1 VRDGRE
7 ELVGIDAVVAK
18 RLALLVVEGVAAE
31 AVAAVVPLP
40 VVPVGPLG
48 LAVRGGLDAPTRQSV
63 YNALGDFVAAGLARR
78 IEPAGQPGRYEMRV
92 DDNHH
97 HLVCSTCGRVEDV
110 DCVVGEAPCLEPSST
125 NGYRIHAAEVTFW
138 GLCAD
143 CAAEA

>member
-1 VRDGRE
+1 MEQTTLADAE
-7 ELVGIDAVVAK
+7 EAIRAAGLRVTGTRRAVYDALHAHPHASADQVFD
-18 RLALLVVEGVAAE
+18 
-31 AVAAVVPLP
+31 
-40 VVPVGPLG
+40 
-48 LAVRGGLDAPTRQSV
+48 AVRGGLDAPTRQSV